1 MRKIFPFLSIVY
13 LLGVLG
19 GCSGIKFVTVETR
32 EPAQVTLPENVHSL
46 VVVNNVVQQPD
57 DVGHNNKAIGHS
69 QSERVKASSDSVA
82 IFYTEA
88 LAQFLDE
95 EEYFYLVFYYNEP
108 LRSDTHFFQEQPLLP
123 ETMTRIREETGAD
136 AVISLD
142 KLIMHTDKRDHFRQ
156 QGYTYSDLTSKISSI
171 IRVYMPTMEGKIPT
185 VHYEDSLW
193 WEGFDIR
200 DDRVYSEAMIPSREE
215 AMKLLAVRAAEKMT
229 YVFAPHWVIQERW
242 YYTSGSS
249 LMREGAA
256 FAKRAEWSEA
266 IAKWE
271 AYYRTRS
278 NIIDK
283 AKAASNIAFAHE
295 MMGDMEEAY
304 TWAVIANDLFTERA
318 GTNSLESR
326 RSLIYKNE
334 LNRRRGNNNRI
345 DMQNESGKSPQ

>member
-1 MRKIFPFLSIVY
+1 MKKVFPFFCVIC
-13 LLGVLG
+13 LLTMGS
-19 GCSGIKFVTVETR
+19 CSGIKFLTVETR
-32 EPAQVTLPENVHSL
+32 EPAQVTLPANVHSL

-57 DVGHNNKAIGHS
+57 DVGHNHRAIGSS
-69 QSERVKASSDSVA
+69 QSERVEASSDSVA

-123 ETMTRIREETGAD
+123 ETMNRIREETGAD

-142 KLIMHTDKRDHFRQ
+142 KLIMQTDKRDHFRQ
-156 QGYTYSDLTSKISSI
+156 QGYTYSDLTTKISSTL
-171 IRVYMPTMEGKIPT
+171 RVYMPTMEGKIPT
-185 VHYEDSLW
+185 VHYEDSLR

-200 DDRVYSEAMIPSREE
+200 DNWVYSEAMIPSREE

-229 YVFAPHWVIQERW
+229 NVFIPHWERQERW

-249 LMREGAA
+249 LMREGEAL
-256 FAKRAEWSEA
+256 AKRAEWQDA

-271 AYYRTRS
+271 TYYNTRS
-278 NIIDK
+278 NKTDK

-295 MMGDMEEAY
+295 MMGNMEEAY
-304 TWAVIANDLFTERA
+304 TWAVIANDLFTEQSGSNA
-318 GTNSLESR
+318 LESR

-334 LNRRRGNNNRI
+334 LNRRCGNGNRI
-345 DMQNESGKSPQ
+345 DMQSEPEKLTR